1 MIINVNYLFF
11 FILLFDKKCL
21 PLPIKSVQLKKTI
34 IMDNFKNK
42 IKSSNIFSY
51 LSSIGYL
58 PRWMV
63 LLVDVVLCIV
73 AYFCAF
79 QLAYHYYY
87 FQYASVQLYEIKNII
102 ITLGCQILWFWVFHT
117 YSGILRYSTFIDATK
132 LLYAIIA
139 NASTLITIHYL
150 VLLAIGKGVFLRLGI
165 VLYAIFAF
173 LLLFSLR
180 LVVKTLYD
188 TLVIRA
194 GRAISVVVYGTKSA
208 GISIAKMIRSDVNS
222 HYRVDGF
229 IDDRSNQNKQIF
241 GLPIFSTK
249 SKDIISNLQKKRIKA
264 IVVSPL
270 KLNDVNITKSLNCFI
285 DAGFQILMIPG
296 LRHYK
301 EGDDISGFDIEKNL
315 KKIQIEDLLGRKPI
329 EIDKSPIEKMIA
341 GKVILITGA
350 AGSIGSE
357 IVRQLSMFKPKK
369 LILLDNAETP
379 LHNIRLELT
388 EKFHNIEYAFV
399 IADVRM
405 RDRIESV
412 FSEMRPNVVFHAAAY
427 KHVPLMEDNPAECVL
442 ANVLGSRNVADMAV
456 KYGTESFVMVSTDK
470 AVNPTNVM
478 GCSKRIAE
486 IYVQSLSKK
495 LANQSGKAPRFITT
509 RFGNVLGSNGSVI
522 PLFRQQIEKGGPV
535 TVTHPDII
543 RYFMTIPE
551 ACQLVLEAG
560 TIGNGG
566 EIFIF
571 DMGMPV
577 KIADLAKK
585 MIRLS
590 GLEPG
595 VDIQIEY
602 TGLRPGEK
610 LYEELL
616 NNEELVKPT
625 SHDKI
630 MIANVR
636 EYEYDE
642 MLPMYDKLFEY
653 AQENQNYLVVR
664 TMKEMVPE
672 YKSQNSVYQQID
684 SELKNN
690 YL

>member
-1 MIINVNYLFF
+1 ME
-11 FILLFDKKCL
+11 
-21 PLPIKSVQLKKTI
+21 SLKTKL
-34 IMDNFKNK
+34 KN
-42 IKSSNIFSY
+42 SDIFSH

-63 LLVDVVLCIV
+63 LLVDITLCVI

-79 QLAYHYYY
+79 QLAYHFYY
-87 FQYASVQLYEIKNII
+87 FQYSSVQLYEIKNIF

-139 NASTLITIHYL
+139 NAITLLIIHYI
-150 VLLAIGKGVFLRLGI
+150 VLIFVGEGVFLRLGVI
-165 VLYAIFAF
+165 LYAIFAF

-194 GRAISVVVYGTKSA
+194 GRAVPVVVYGTKSA

-222 HYRVDGF
+222 RYRVMGF
-229 IDDRSNQNKQIF
+229 IDDKSNQNKQIF
-241 GLPIFSTK
+241 GLPIYSTK
-249 SKDIISNLQKKRIKA
+249 RKDIISNLQKKRIKA

-270 KLNDVNITKSLNCFI
+270 KLNDNNIAKSLNCFI
-285 DAGFQILMIPG
+285 DAGFQILMIPK
-296 LRHYK
+296 LMHYK
-301 EGDDISGFDIEKNL
+301 EGDDISEFDVEKNL

-341 GKVILITGA
+341 AKVIMITGA
-350 AGSIGSE
+350 AGSIGGE

-379 LHNIRLELT
+379 LHNMKLELT
-388 EKFHNIEYAFV
+388 EKFQNIEYAFV

-405 RDRIESV
+405 RERIEAV
-412 FSEMRPNVVFHAAAY
+412 FEENKPNVVFHAAAY
-427 KHVPLMEDNPAECVL
+427 KHVPLMEDNPSECVL

-456 KYGTESFVMVSTDK
+456 KYGVESFVMVSTDK

-486 IYVQSLSKK
+486 IYIQSLSEK
-495 LANQSGKAPRFITT
+495 LAKQTGKTPRFITT

-616 NNEELVKPT
+616 NSEELVKPT

-636 EYEYDE
+636 RYEYDE

-684 SELKNN
+684 SELKK
-690 YL
+690 

>member
-1 MIINVNYLFF
+1 MMN
-11 FILLFDKKCL
+11 
-21 PLPIKSVQLKKTI
+21 
-34 IMDNFKNK
+34 NFKDK
-42 IKSSNIFSY
+42 IKNSDIFSH
-51 LSSIGYL
+51 LSSMGYL
-58 PRWMV
+58 PRWLV
-63 LLVDVVLCIV
+63 LILDVVLCLV
-73 AYFCAF
+73 AYLIAYR
-79 QLAYHYYY
+79 LAYHYYY
-87 FQYASVQLYEIKNII
+87 FQFSGIEPYRLSNIL
-102 ITLGCQILWFWVFHT
+102 ITLGCQMLWFWIFHT
-117 YSGILRYSTFIDATK
+117 YSGIVRYSTFVDITK
-132 LLYAIIA
+132 LLSSIIC
-139 NASTLITIHYL
+139 NMLTLFSIHYL
-150 VLLAIGKGVFLRLGI
+150 SKWLTDDGVFLRLGI
-165 VLYAIFAF
+165 VFYGVFAF
-173 LLLFSLR
+173 LFLMFLR
-180 LVVKTLYD
+180 VLVKTLYD
-188 TLVIRA
+188 VFVVNS
-194 GRAISVVVYGTKSA
+194 GRTMPIVVYGTKSA
-208 GISIAKMIRSDVNS
+208 GISIAKMIRSQTDS
-222 HYRVDGF
+222 HYRVVGF
-229 IDDRSNQNKQIF
+229 IDDKRNQDKQIF
-241 GLPIFSTK
+241 GLPIYSTK
-249 SKDIISNLQKKRIKA
+249 NDKLMAIFAKKRVKA

-270 KLNDVNITKSLNCFI
+270 KMSETGIISNLNVFV
-285 DAGFQILMIPG
+285 DAGLQLLMIPQLG
-296 LRHYK
+296 NYK
-301 EGDDISGFDIEKNL
+301 EGEELSDFNVERNL

-329 EIDKSPIEKMIA
+329 EIDKNPIEKMIA
-341 GKVILITGA
+341 GKVIMITGA

-427 KHVPLMEDNPAECVL
+427 KHVPLMEDNPSECIM
-442 ANVLGSRNVADMAV
+442 ANVKGTCNVADMAV

-495 LANQSGKAPRFITT
+495 LAKQGGKVTRFITT

-653 AQENQNYLVVR
+653 GKANQDYLVVR

-684 SELKNN
+684 SELRK
-690 YL
+690 

>member
-1 MIINVNYLFF
+1 MESLVN
-11 FILLFDKKCL
+11 K
-21 PLPIKSVQLKKTI
+21 V
-34 IMDNFKNK
+34 KN
-42 IKSSNIFSY
+42 SDMFSH
-51 LSSIGYL
+51 LSSVGYL
-58 PRWMV
+58 PRW
-63 LLVDVVLCIV
+63 VVLILDVMLCLL
-73 AYFCAF
+73 AYVFAY

-87 FQYASVQLYEIKNII
+87 FQFADIELYKLTNILV
-102 ITLGCQILWFWVFHT
+102 TLGCQILWFWVFHT
-117 YSGILRYSTFIDATK
+117 YSGIVRYSTFVDVTK
-132 LLYAIIA
+132 LLFAIVA
-139 NASTLITIHYL
+139 NVVTLIFIHYL
-150 VLLAIGKGVFLRLGI
+150 TFWSLGNGMFLRLGI
-165 VLYAIFAF
+165 VFYGVFAF
-173 LLLFSLR
+173 LLLMFLR
-180 LVVKTLYD
+180 VSVKTLYD
-188 TLVIRA
+188 VI
-194 GRAISVVVYGTKSA
+194 VVNSGKTIPIMIYGTKSA
-208 GISIAKMIRSDVNS
+208 GISIAKMIRSEVNS
-222 HYRVDGF
+222 KYRVVGF
-229 IDDRSNQNKQIF
+229 VDDKHNQDKQIF
-241 GLPIFSTK
+241 GLPVYSTK
-249 SKDIISNLQKKRIKA
+249 NTKIESIFEKKKIKA

-270 KLNDVNITKSLNCFI
+270 KLNGNEPSPELEVFVN
-285 DAGFQILMIPG
+285 AGLQLLMIPQ
-296 LRHYK
+296 LKNYK
-301 EGDDISGFDIEKNL
+301 EGDEVGEFNVEQNL
-315 KKIQIEDLLGRKPI
+315 RKIQIEDLLGRKPI
-329 EIDKSPIEKMIA
+329 EIDKTPIEKMISD
-341 GKVILITGA
+341 KVVMITGA

-357 IVRQLSMFKPKK
+357 IVRQLSMFKPRK

-379 LHNIRLELT
+379 LHNIKLEVS
-388 EKFHNIEYAFV
+388 EKFQNIEYAFV

-405 RDRIESV
+405 RDRIESI
-412 FSEMRPNVVFHAAAY
+412 FAEMRPNVVFHAAAY
-427 KHVPLMEDNPAECVL
+427 KHVPMMEDNPSECIT
-442 ANVLGSRNVADMAV
+442 ANVKGTRNVADMAV
-456 KYGTESFVMVSTDK
+456 KYGVTSFVMVSTDK

-495 LANQSGKAPRFITT
+495 LALQDGKTTRFITT

-566 EIFIF
+566 EIFVF

-595 VDIQIEY
+595 VDIKIEY

-616 NNEELVKPT
+616 NDEELVKPT
-625 SHDKI
+625 SHNKI

-636 EYEYDE
+636 EYDYDS
-642 MLPMYDKLFEY
+642 MLPVYDKLFEY
-653 AQENQNYLVVR
+653 AKANEDYLVVR

-684 SELKNN
+684 SELKKEMK
-690 YL
+690 

>member
-1 MIINVNYLFF
+1 MR
-11 FILLFDKKCL
+11 
-21 PLPIKSVQLKKTI
+21 
-34 IMDNFKNK
+34 NFVDRVKN
-42 IKSSNIFSY
+42 SDIFSH

-58 PRWMV
+58 PRWLV
-63 LLVDVVLCIV
+63 LILDVTLSFV
-73 AYFCAF
+73 AYVLAY
-79 QLAYHYYY
+79 QLAYRYYY
-87 FQYASVQLYEIKNII
+87 YQFADIELYRLSNVVVI
-102 ITLGCQILWFWVFHT
+102 LLCQVVWFWVFHS
-117 YSGILRYSTFIDATK
+117 YSGIVRYSTFVDITK
-132 LLYAIIA
+132 LLLAIFF
-139 NASTLITIHYL
+139 NVLTLFVIHYVTY
-150 VLLAIGKGVFLRLGI
+150 VLDGNGMFLRLGI
-165 VLYAIFAF
+165 VFYGIFAF
-173 LLLFSLR
+173 LFLMFLR
-180 LVVKTLYD
+180 VFVKTLYD
-188 TLVIRA
+188 VFVVNS
-194 GRAISVVVYGTKSA
+194 GRTISVVVYGTKSA
-208 GISIAKMIRSDVNS
+208 GISIAKMIRTESNS
-222 HYRVDGF
+222 RYRVVAF
-229 IDDRSNQNKQIF
+229 IDDKKNQDKQIF
-241 GLPIFSTK
+241 GLPIYSTQNKKLFS
-249 SKDIISNLQKKRIKA
+249 ILQKKKVKA

-270 KLNDVNITKSLNCFI
+270 KLKETTITSSLNIFVE
-285 DAGFQILMIPG
+285 AGFQLLMIPRLG
-296 LRHYK
+296 NYK
-301 EGDDISGFDIEKNL
+301 EGEEMSSFNVEKNL

-329 EIDKSPIEKMIA
+329 EIDKKPIEKMIS
-341 GKVILITGA
+341 GKVVMITGA
-350 AGSIGSE
+350 AGSIGGE
-357 IVRQLSMFKPKK
+357 IVRQLSIFKPKK

-379 LHNIRLELT
+379 LHNIKLELT
-388 EKFHNIEYAFV
+388 EKFHDIEYAFV

-412 FSEMRPNVVFHAAAY
+412 FSDMRPNVVFHAAAY
-427 KHVPLMEDNPAECVL
+427 KHVPLMEDNPSECVM
-442 ANVLGSRNVADMAV
+442 ANVKGTCNVADMAV

-495 LANQSGKAPRFITT
+495 LALRGGKTTRFITT

-595 VDIQIEY
+595 IDIQIEY

-653 AQENQNYLVVR
+653 GKANQDYLVVR
-664 TMKEMVPE
+664 TMKVMVPE

-684 SELKNN
+684 LDLKK
-690 YL
+690 

>member
-1 MIINVNYLFF
+1 ME
-11 FILLFDKKCL
+11 
-21 PLPIKSVQLKKTI
+21 
-34 IMDNFKNK
+34 NFKTKLKN
-42 IKSSNIFSY
+42 SDIFSH

-63 LLVDVVLCIV
+63 LLLDITLCVV
-73 AYFCAF
+73 AYLCAF
-79 QLAYHYYY
+79 QLAYHFYY
-87 FQYASVQLYEIKNII
+87 FQYPSVQLYEVKNML
-102 ITLGCQILWFWVFHT
+102 ITLGCQVLWFWVFHT

-139 NASTLITIHYL
+139 NSFSLILIHYA
-150 VLLAIGKGVFLRLGI
+150 VLLFSGDGVFLRFGI

-173 LLLFSLR
+173 LLLFTLR
-180 LVVKTLYD
+180 LIVKTLYD
-188 TLVIRA
+188 TFIVRA
-194 GRAISVVVYGTKSA
+194 GRAVPVVVYGTKSA

-222 HYRVDGF
+222 RYRVMGF
-229 IDDRSNQNKQIF
+229 IDDKSNQNKQIF
-241 GLPIFSTK
+241 GLPIYSTK
-249 SKDIISNLQKKRIKA
+249 SKDIISSLQKQRIKA

-270 KLNDVNITKSLNCFI
+270 KLNDNNITKSLNCFI
-285 DAGFQILMIPG
+285 DAGFQILMIPR
-296 LRHYK
+296 LMHYK
-301 EGDDISGFDIEKNL
+301 EGDDISEFDVEKNL

-329 EIDKSPIEKMIA
+329 EIDKNPIEKMIT
-341 GKVILITGA
+341 GKVIMITGA
-350 AGSIGSE
+350 AGSIGGE
-357 IVRQLSMFKPKK
+357 IVRQLSLFKPKK
-369 LILLDNAETP
+369 LVLLDNAETP
-379 LHNIRLELT
+379 LHNMKLELT
-388 EKFHNIEYAFV
+388 EKFQNIEYAFV

-405 RDRIESV
+405 RDRIEAV
-412 FSEMRPNVVFHAAAY
+412 FEECRPNVVFHAAAY
-427 KHVPLMEDNPAECVL
+427 KHVPLMEDNPSECVL

-456 KYGTESFVMVSTDK
+456 KYGTDSFVMVSTDK

-486 IYVQSLSKK
+486 IYVQSLAKK
-495 LANQSGKAPRFITT
+495 LAKQNGKSIRFITT

-522 PLFRQQIEKGGPV
+522 PLFRKQIEKGGPV

-551 ACQLVLEAG
+551 ACQLVLEAV
-560 TIGNGG
+560 TLGNGG

-571 DMGMPV
+571 DMGQPV

-610 LYEELL
+610 LFEELL

-636 EYEYDE
+636 EYDYDD
-642 MLPMYDKLFEY
+642 MLCMYDKLFEY

-684 SELKNN
+684 SELKK
-690 YL
+690 

>member
-1 MIINVNYLFF
+1 MISIIVENSR
-11 FILLFDKKCL
+11 ILMDKL
-21 PLPIKSVQLKKTI
+21 L
-34 IMDNFKNK
+34 NK
-42 IKSSNIFSY
+42 VKSSDIFSH

-63 LLVDVVLCIV
+63 LILDVVLCLV
-73 AYFCAF
+73 AYVLAY

-87 FQYASVQLYEIKNII
+87 FQFADIELYKITNIL
-102 ITLGCQILWFWVFHT
+102 ITLGFQIVWFWVFHT
-117 YSGILRYSTFIDATK
+117 YSGIVRYSTFVDITK
-132 LLYAIIA
+132 LLSAIIA
-139 NASTLITIHYL
+139 NIVSLFIVYY
-150 VLLAIGKGVFLRLGI
+150 VSVSFIGDGLFLRLGI
-165 VLYAIFAF
+165 LLYGVFAF
-173 LLLFSLR
+173 LLLMFLR
-180 LVVKTLYD
+180 VSVKTLYD
-188 TLVIRA
+188 VFVVSS
-194 GRAISVVVYGTKSA
+194 GRTMPVVVYGTKSA
-208 GISIAKMIRSDVNS
+208 GISIAKMLRAETNS
-222 HYRVDGF
+222 RYRVVGF
-229 IDDRSNQNKQIF
+229 VDDKKNQNKEIF
-241 GLPIFSTK
+241 GLPIYSTNNA
-249 SKDIISNLQKKRIKA
+249 DLMYLLDKKKIKA
-264 IVVSPL
+264 VVISPL
-270 KLNDVNITKSLNCFI
+270 KLTESTVSSELNMFA
-285 DAGFQILMIPG
+285 DAGLQLLMIPK
-296 LRHYK
+296 LTNYK
-301 EGDDISGFDIEKNL
+301 EGDEVEGFNVERNL
-315 KKIQIEDLLGRKPI
+315 RKIQIEDLLGRKPI
-329 EIDKSPIEKMIA
+329 EIDKIPIGKMISD
-341 GKVILITGA
+341 KVVMITGA

-357 IVRQLSMFKPKK
+357 IVRQLSTFKPRK

-379 LHNIRLELT
+379 LHNIKLELT
-388 EKFHNIEYAFV
+388 EKFHDIEYAFV

-412 FSEMRPNVVFHAAAY
+412 FAEMHPNVVFHAAAY
-427 KHVPLMEDNPAECVL
+427 KHVPLMEDNPSECVI
-442 ANVLGSRNVADMAV
+442 ANVKGTCNVADMAV
-456 KYGTESFVMVSTDK
+456 KYGVISFVMVSTDK

-478 GCSKRIAE
+478 GCSKRVAE
-486 IYVQSLSKK
+486 IYVQSLAKK
-495 LANQSGKAPRFITT
+495 LALQGGKTTRFITT

-566 EIFIF
+566 EIFVF

-595 VDIQIEY
+595 IDIKIEY

-616 NNEELVKPT
+616 NDEELVKPT

-636 EYEYDE
+636 EYDYDE
-642 MLPMYDKLFEY
+642 MLPMYNKLFEY
-653 AQENQNYLVVR
+653 GKSNQDYLVVR

-672 YKSQNSVYQQID
+672 YKSQNSVYQKID
-684 SELKNN
+684 SELKSKSN
-690 YL
+690 LVK

>member
-1 MIINVNYLFF
+1 
-11 FILLFDKKCL
+11 
-21 PLPIKSVQLKKTI
+21 
-34 IMDNFKNK
+34 MDNFKNK
-42 IKSSNIFSY
+42 IKSSNIFAY

-150 VLLAIGKGVFLRLGI
+150 VLSVIGKGVFLRLGI

-249 SKDIISNLQKKRIKA
+249 SKDIISSLQKKRIKA

>member
-1 MIINVNYLFF
+1 MGKIIN
-11 FILLFDKKCL
+11 IL
-21 PLPIKSVQLKKTI
+21 
-34 IMDNFKNK
+34 KN
-42 IKSSNIFSY
+42 SDVLSR

-58 PRWMV
+58 PRWLV
-63 LLVDVVLCIV
+63 LMLDVALCLGAYVL
-73 AYFCAF
+73 AY

-87 FQYASVQLYEIKNII
+87 FQFSEVNIGKLSNI
-102 ITLGCQILWFWVFHT
+102 LIVLGLQIVWFWVFHT
-117 YSGILRYSTFIDATK
+117 YSGIVRYSTFVDIKK
-132 LLYAIIA
+132 L
-139 NASTLITIHYL
+139 
-150 VLLAIGKGVFLRLGI
+150 LLAIVSNVTTLLVVHCVGVLICGNGIFLRLGI
-165 VLYAIFAF
+165 VFYGVFAF
-173 LLLFSLR
+173 LFLMFLR
-180 LVVKTLYD
+180 VFVKTVYD
-188 TLVIRA
+188 VIVVDLG
-194 GRAISVVVYGTKSA
+194 GRISVVVYGTKSA
-208 GISIAKMIRSDVNS
+208 GISIAKMIRTETHSR
-222 HYRVDGF
+222 YRVVGF
-229 IDDRSNQNKQIF
+229 IDDKRNQDKEIF
-241 GLPIFSTK
+241 GLPIYSTK
-249 SKDIISNLQKKRIKA
+249 NSNLISLLKKKKVNA
-264 IVVSPL
+264 VVISPL
-270 KLNDVNITKSLNCFI
+270 KLKESAASVELNMLA
-285 DAGFQILMIPG
+285 DAGMQLLMIPKLTNYNDG
-296 LRHYK
+296 DEMAEFNVERNLR
-301 EGDDISGFDIEKNL
+301 N
-315 KKIQIEDLLGRKPI
+315 IQIEDLLGRAPI
-329 EIDKSPIEKMIA
+329 EIDKTPIEKMISD
-341 GKVILITGA
+341 KVVMITGA

-357 IVRQLSMFKPKK
+357 IVRQLSAFKPKK
-369 LILLDNAETP
+369 LVLLDNAETP

-388 EKFHNIEYAFV
+388 EKFNNIEYAFV

-412 FSEMRPNVVFHAAAY
+412 FAEMRPNVVFHAAAY
-427 KHVPLMEDNPAECVL
+427 KHVPLMEDNPSECVL
-442 ANVLGSRNVADMAV
+442 ANVMGSHNVADMAV
-456 KYGTESFVMVSTDK
+456 KYGVDSFVMVSTDK

-478 GCSKRIAE
+478 GCSKRLAE

-495 LANQSGKAPRFITT
+495 LSEQGGKITRFITT

-566 EIFIF
+566 EIFVF

-595 VDIQIEY
+595 IDIRIEY

-616 NNEELVKPT
+616 NDEELVKPT

-636 EYEYDE
+636 EYEYDD
-642 MLPMYDKLFEY
+642 MQGMYDQLFAY
-653 AQENQNYLVVR
+653 AKDNKDYLVVR
-664 TMKEMVPE
+664 VMKEMVPE
-672 YKSQNSVYQQID
+672 YKSQNSVYQKID
-684 SELKNN
+684 SELKKVK
-690 YL
+690 

>member
-1 MIINVNYLFF
+1 MISIIVENSR
-11 FILLFDKKCL
+11 ILMDKL
-21 PLPIKSVQLKKTI
+21 L
-34 IMDNFKNK
+34 NK
-42 IKSSNIFSY
+42 VKSSDIFSH

-63 LLVDVVLCIV
+63 LMLDVVLCLV
-73 AYFCAF
+73 AYVLAY

-87 FQYASVQLYEIKNII
+87 FQFADIELYKITNIL
-102 ITLGCQILWFWVFHT
+102 ITLGFQIVWFWVFHT
-117 YSGILRYSTFIDATK
+117 YSGIVRYSTFVDITK
-132 LLYAIIA
+132 LLSAIIA
-139 NASTLITIHYL
+139 NIVSLFIVYY
-150 VLLAIGKGVFLRLGI
+150 VSVSFIGDGLFLRLGI
-165 VLYAIFAF
+165 LFYGVFAF
-173 LLLFSLR
+173 LLLMFLR
-180 LVVKTLYD
+180 VSVKTLYD
-188 TLVIRA
+188 VFVVSL
-194 GRAISVVVYGTKSA
+194 GRTIPVVVYGTKSA
-208 GISIAKMIRSDVNS
+208 GISIAKMLRAETNS
-222 HYRVDGF
+222 RYRVVGF
-229 IDDRSNQNKQIF
+229 VDDKKNQNKEIF
-241 GLPIFSTK
+241 GLPIYSTNNA
-249 SKDIISNLQKKRIKA
+249 DLMYLLDKKKIKA
-264 IVVSPL
+264 VVISPL
-270 KLNDVNITKSLNCFI
+270 KLTESTVSSELNMFV
-285 DAGFQILMIPG
+285 DAGLQLLMIPK
-296 LRHYK
+296 LTNYK
-301 EGDDISGFDIEKNL
+301 EGDEVEGFNVERNL
-315 KKIQIEDLLGRKPI
+315 RKIQIEDLLGRKPI
-329 EIDKSPIEKMIA
+329 EIDKIPIEKMIS
-341 GKVILITGA
+341 GKVVMITGA

-357 IVRQLSMFKPKK
+357 IVRQLSMFNPRK
-369 LILLDNAETP
+369 LVLLDNAETP
-379 LHNIRLELT
+379 LHNIKLELT
-388 EKFHNIEYAFV
+388 EKFCNIEYAFV

-412 FSEMRPNVVFHAAAY
+412 FAEMHPNVVFHAAAY
-427 KHVPLMEDNPAECVL
+427 KHVPLMEDNPSECVI
-442 ANVLGSRNVADMAV
+442 ANVKGTCNVADMAV
-456 KYGTESFVMVSTDK
+456 KYGVSSFVMVSTDK

-478 GCSKRIAE
+478 GCSKRVAE
-486 IYVQSLSKK
+486 IYVQSLAKK
-495 LANQSGKAPRFITT
+495 LALQGGKATRFITT

-566 EIFIF
+566 EIFVF

-595 VDIQIEY
+595 VDIKIEY

-616 NNEELVKPT
+616 NDEELVKPT

-636 EYEYDE
+636 EYDYDE
-642 MLPMYDKLFEY
+642 MLPMYNKLFEY
-653 AQENQNYLVVR
+653 GKSNQDYLVVR

-672 YKSQNSVYQQID
+672 YKSQNSVYQKID
-684 SELKNN
+684 SELKSKSN
-690 YL
+690 LVK

>member
-1 MIINVNYLFF
+1 MISIIVENSR
-11 FILLFDKKCL
+11 ILMDKL
-21 PLPIKSVQLKKTI
+21 L
-34 IMDNFKNK
+34 NK
-42 IKSSNIFSY
+42 VKSSDIFSH

-63 LLVDVVLCIV
+63 LMLDVVLCLV
-73 AYFCAF
+73 AYVLAY

-87 FQYASVQLYEIKNII
+87 FQFADIELYKITNIL
-102 ITLGCQILWFWVFHT
+102 ITLGFQIVWFWVFHT
-117 YSGILRYSTFIDATK
+117 YSGIVRYSTFVDITK
-132 LLYAIIA
+132 LLSAIIA
-139 NASTLITIHYL
+139 NIVSLFIVYY
-150 VLLAIGKGVFLRLGI
+150 VSVSFIGDGLFLRLGI
-165 VLYAIFAF
+165 LLYGVFAF
-173 LLLFSLR
+173 LLLMFLR
-180 LVVKTLYD
+180 VSVKTLYD
-188 TLVIRA
+188 VFVVSL
-194 GRAISVVVYGTKSA
+194 GRTIPVVVYGTKSA
-208 GISIAKMIRSDVNS
+208 GISIAKMLRAETNS
-222 HYRVDGF
+222 RYRVVGF
-229 IDDRSNQNKQIF
+229 VDDKKNQNKEIF
-241 GLPIFSTK
+241 GLPIYSTNNA
-249 SKDIISNLQKKRIKA
+249 DLMYLLDKKKIKA
-264 IVVSPL
+264 VVISPL
-270 KLNDVNITKSLNCFI
+270 KLTESTVSSELNMFV
-285 DAGFQILMIPG
+285 DAGLQLLMNPK
-296 LRHYK
+296 LTNYK
-301 EGDDISGFDIEKNL
+301 EGDEVEGFNVERNL
-315 KKIQIEDLLGRKPI
+315 RKIQIEDLLGRKPI
-329 EIDKSPIEKMIA
+329 EIDKIPIEKMIS
-341 GKVILITGA
+341 GKVVMITGA

-357 IVRQLSMFKPKK
+357 IVRQLSMFKPRK
-369 LILLDNAETP
+369 LVLLDNAETP
-379 LHNIRLELT
+379 LHNIKLELT
-388 EKFHNIEYAFV
+388 DKFHDIEYAFV

-412 FSEMRPNVVFHAAAY
+412 FAETHPNVVFHAAAY
-427 KHVPLMEDNPAECVL
+427 KHVPLMEDNPSECVI
-442 ANVLGSRNVADMAV
+442 ANVKGTCNVADMAV
-456 KYGTESFVMVSTDK
+456 KYGVSSFVMVSTDK

-478 GCSKRIAE
+478 GCSKRVAE
-486 IYVQSLSKK
+486 IYVQSLAKK
-495 LANQSGKAPRFITT
+495 LALQGGKATRFITT

-566 EIFIF
+566 EIFVF

-595 VDIQIEY
+595 VDIKIEY

-616 NNEELVKPT
+616 NDEELVKPT

-636 EYEYDE
+636 EYDYDE
-642 MLPMYDKLFEY
+642 MLPMYNKLFEY
-653 AQENQNYLVVR
+653 GKSNQDYLVVR

-672 YKSQNSVYQQID
+672 YKSQNSVYQKID
-684 SELKNN
+684 SELKSKK
-690 YL
+690 

>member
-1 MIINVNYLFF
+1 MN
-11 FILLFDKKCL
+11 
-21 PLPIKSVQLKKTI
+21 
-34 IMDNFKNK
+34 NFRYK
-42 IKSSNIFSY
+42 IKNSDIFSH
-51 LSSIGYL
+51 LSSMGYL
-58 PRWMV
+58 PRWLV
-63 LLVDVVLCIV
+63 LMLDVVLCLV
-73 AYFCAF
+73 AYLIAYR
-79 QLAYHYYY
+79 LAYHYYY
-87 FQYASVQLYEIKNII
+87 FQFIGIEPYKLSNIL
-102 ITLGCQILWFWVFHT
+102 ITLGCQMLWFWIFHT
-117 YSGILRYSTFIDATK
+117 YSGIVRYSTFVDITK
-132 LLYAIIA
+132 LLSSIICNMLTLFAIY
-139 NASTLITIHYL
+139 YL
-150 VLLAIGKGVFLRLGI
+150 SKWFTSDGIFLRLGI
-165 VLYAIFAF
+165 VFYGIFAF
-173 LLLFSLR
+173 LFLMFLR
-180 LVVKTLYD
+180 VLVKTLYD
-188 TLVIRA
+188 VFVVNS
-194 GRAISVVVYGTKSA
+194 GRTKSIVVYGTKSA
-208 GISIAKMIRSDVNS
+208 GISIAKMIRSQTDS
-222 HYRVDGF
+222 LYRVVGF
-229 IDDRSNQNKQIF
+229 IDDKRNQDKQIF
-241 GLPIFSTK
+241 GLPIYSTK
-249 SKDIISNLQKKRIKA
+249 NAKLMTILAKKRVKA

-270 KLNDVNITKSLNCFI
+270 KMNETGIISNLNIFV
-285 DAGFQILMIPG
+285 DAGLQLLMIPQLG
-296 LRHYK
+296 NYK
-301 EGDDISGFDIEKNL
+301 EGEELSDFNVERNL

-427 KHVPLMEDNPAECVL
+427 KHVPLMEDNPSECIM
-442 ANVLGSRNVADMAV
+442 ANVKGTRNVADMAV

-495 LANQSGKAPRFITT
+495 LVNQSGKAPRFITT

-653 AQENQNYLVVR
+653 GKANQDYLVVR

-684 SELKNN
+684 SELRK
-690 YL
+690 

>member
-1 MIINVNYLFF
+1 MISIIVENSR
-11 FILLFDKKCL
+11 ILMDKL
-21 PLPIKSVQLKKTI
+21 L
-34 IMDNFKNK
+34 NK
-42 IKSSNIFSY
+42 VKRSDIFSH

-63 LLVDVVLCIV
+63 LILDVVLCLV
-73 AYFCAF
+73 AYVLAY

-87 FQYASVQLYEIKNII
+87 FQFADIELYKITNIL
-102 ITLGCQILWFWVFHT
+102 ITLGFQIVWFWVFHT
-117 YSGILRYSTFIDATK
+117 YSGIVRYSTFVDITK
-132 LLYAIIA
+132 LLSAIIA
-139 NASTLITIHYL
+139 NIVSLFIVYY
-150 VLLAIGKGVFLRLGI
+150 VSVSFIGDGLFLRLGI
-165 VLYAIFAF
+165 LLYGVFAF
-173 LLLFSLR
+173 LLLMFLR
-180 LVVKTLYD
+180 VSVKTLYD
-188 TLVIRA
+188 VFVVSS
-194 GRAISVVVYGTKSA
+194 GRTMPVVVYGTKSA
-208 GISIAKMIRSDVNS
+208 GISIAKMLRAETNS
-222 HYRVDGF
+222 RYRVVGF
-229 IDDRSNQNKQIF
+229 VDDKKNQNKEIF
-241 GLPIFSTK
+241 GLPIYSTNNA
-249 SKDIISNLQKKRIKA
+249 DLMYLLDKKKIKA
-264 IVVSPL
+264 VVISPL
-270 KLNDVNITKSLNCFI
+270 KLTESTVSSELNMFA
-285 DAGFQILMIPG
+285 DAGLQLLMIPK
-296 LRHYK
+296 LTNYK
-301 EGDDISGFDIEKNL
+301 EGDEVEGFNVERNL
-315 KKIQIEDLLGRKPI
+315 RKIQIEDLLGRKPI
-329 EIDKSPIEKMIA
+329 EIDKIPIGKMIS
-341 GKVILITGA
+341 GKVVMITGA

-357 IVRQLSMFKPKK
+357 IVRQLSMFNPRK
-369 LILLDNAETP
+369 LVLLDNAETP
-379 LHNIRLELT
+379 LHNIKLELT
-388 EKFHNIEYAFV
+388 EKFRNIEYAFV

-412 FSEMRPNVVFHAAAY
+412 FAEMHPNVVFHAAAY
-427 KHVPLMEDNPAECVL
+427 KHVPLMEDNPSECVI
-442 ANVLGSRNVADMAV
+442 ANVKGTCNVADMAV
-456 KYGTESFVMVSTDK
+456 KYGVSSFVMVSTDK

-478 GCSKRIAE
+478 GCSKRVAE
-486 IYVQSLSKK
+486 IYVQSLAKK
-495 LANQSGKAPRFITT
+495 LALQGGKTTRFITT

-522 PLFRQQIEKGGPV
+522 PLFHQQIEKGGPV

-566 EIFIF
+566 EIFVF

-595 VDIQIEY
+595 IDIKIEY

-616 NNEELVKPT
+616 NDEELVKPT

-636 EYEYDE
+636 EYDYDE

-653 AQENQNYLVVR
+653 GKSNQDYLVVR

-672 YKSQNSVYQQID
+672 YKSQNSVYQKID
-684 SELKNN
+684 SELKSKK
-690 YL
+690 

>member
-1 MIINVNYLFF
+1 MISIIVENSR
-11 FILLFDKKCL
+11 ILMDKL
-21 PLPIKSVQLKKTI
+21 L
-34 IMDNFKNK
+34 NK
-42 IKSSNIFSY
+42 VKSSDIFSH

-63 LLVDVVLCIV
+63 LMLDVVLCLV
-73 AYFCAF
+73 AYVLAY

-87 FQYASVQLYEIKNII
+87 FQFADIELYKITNIL
-102 ITLGCQILWFWVFHT
+102 ITLGFQIVWFWVFHT
-117 YSGILRYSTFIDATK
+117 YSGIVRYSTFVDITK
-132 LLYAIIA
+132 LLSAIIA
-139 NASTLITIHYL
+139 NIVSLFIVYY
-150 VLLAIGKGVFLRLGI
+150 VSVSFIGDGLFLRLGI
-165 VLYAIFAF
+165 LLYGVFAF
-173 LLLFSLR
+173 LLLMFLR
-180 LVVKTLYD
+180 VSVKTLYD
-188 TLVIRA
+188 VFVVSL
-194 GRAISVVVYGTKSA
+194 GRTIPVVVYGTKSA
-208 GISIAKMIRSDVNS
+208 GISIAKMLRAETNS
-222 HYRVDGF
+222 RYRVVGF
-229 IDDRSNQNKQIF
+229 VDDKKNQNKEIF
-241 GLPIFSTK
+241 GLPIYSTNNA
-249 SKDIISNLQKKRIKA
+249 DLMYLLDKKKIKA
-264 IVVSPL
+264 VVISPL
-270 KLNDVNITKSLNCFI
+270 KLTESTVSSELNMFA
-285 DAGFQILMIPG
+285 DAGLQLLMIPK
-296 LRHYK
+296 LTNYK
-301 EGDDISGFDIEKNL
+301 EGDEVEGFNVERNL
-315 KKIQIEDLLGRKPI
+315 RKIQIEDLLGRKPI
-329 EIDKSPIEKMIA
+329 EIDKIPIEKMIS
-341 GKVILITGA
+341 GKVVMITGA

-357 IVRQLSMFKPKK
+357 IVRQLSMFKPRK
-369 LILLDNAETP
+369 LVLLDNAETP
-379 LHNIRLELT
+379 LHNIKLELT
-388 EKFHNIEYAFV
+388 DKFHDIEYAFV

-412 FSEMRPNVVFHAAAY
+412 FAETHPNVVFHAAAY
-427 KHVPLMEDNPAECVL
+427 KHVPLMEDNPSECVI
-442 ANVLGSRNVADMAV
+442 ANVKGTCNVADMAV
-456 KYGTESFVMVSTDK
+456 KYGVSSFVMVSTDK

-478 GCSKRIAE
+478 GCSKRVAE
-486 IYVQSLSKK
+486 IYVQSLAKK
-495 LANQSGKAPRFITT
+495 LALQGGKATRFITT

-566 EIFIF
+566 EIFVF

-595 VDIQIEY
+595 VDIKIEY

-616 NNEELVKPT
+616 NDEELVKPT

-636 EYEYDE
+636 EYDYDE
-642 MLPMYDKLFEY
+642 MLPMYNKLFEY
-653 AQENQNYLVVR
+653 GKSNQDYLVVR

-672 YKSQNSVYQQID
+672 YKSQNSVYQKID
-684 SELKNN
+684 SELKSKSN
-690 YL
+690 LVK

>member
-1 MIINVNYLFF
+1 MISIIVENSRIFMDK
-11 FILLFDKKCL
+11 LLNKV
-21 PLPIKSVQLKKTI
+21 KSI
-34 IMDNFKNK
+34 D
-42 IKSSNIFSY
+42 IFSH

-63 LLVDVVLCIV
+63 LMLDVVLCLV
-73 AYFCAF
+73 AYVLAY

-87 FQYASVQLYEIKNII
+87 FQFADIELYKITNIL
-102 ITLGCQILWFWVFHT
+102 ITLGFQIVWFWVFHT
-117 YSGILRYSTFIDATK
+117 YSGIVRYSTFVDITK
-132 LLYAIIA
+132 LLSAIIA
-139 NASTLITIHYL
+139 NIVSLFIVYY
-150 VLLAIGKGVFLRLGI
+150 VSVSFIGDGLFLRLGI
-165 VLYAIFAF
+165 LLYGVFAF
-173 LLLFSLR
+173 LLLMFLR
-180 LVVKTLYD
+180 VSVKTLYD
-188 TLVIRA
+188 VFVVSL
-194 GRAISVVVYGTKSA
+194 GRTIPVVVYGTKSA
-208 GISIAKMIRSDVNS
+208 GISIAKMLRAETNS
-222 HYRVDGF
+222 RYRVVGF
-229 IDDRSNQNKQIF
+229 VDDKKNQNKEIF
-241 GLPIFSTK
+241 GLPIYSTNNA
-249 SKDIISNLQKKRIKA
+249 DLMYLLDKKKIKA
-264 IVVSPL
+264 VVISPL
-270 KLNDVNITKSLNCFI
+270 KLTESTVSSELNMFV
-285 DAGFQILMIPG
+285 DAGLQLLMIPK
-296 LRHYK
+296 LTNYK
-301 EGDDISGFDIEKNL
+301 EGDEVEGFNVERNL
-315 KKIQIEDLLGRKPI
+315 RKIQIEDLLGRKPI
-329 EIDKSPIEKMIA
+329 EIDKIPIEKMIS
-341 GKVILITGA
+341 GKVVMITGA

-357 IVRQLSMFKPKK
+357 IVRQLSMFKPRK
-369 LILLDNAETP
+369 LVLLDNAETP
-379 LHNIRLELT
+379 LHNIKLELT
-388 EKFHNIEYAFV
+388 DKFHDIEYAFV

-412 FSEMRPNVVFHAAAY
+412 FAETHPNVVFHAAAY
-427 KHVPLMEDNPAECVL
+427 KHVPLMEDNPSECVI
-442 ANVLGSRNVADMAV
+442 ANVKGTCNVADMAV
-456 KYGTESFVMVSTDK
+456 KYGVSSFVMVSTDK

-478 GCSKRIAE
+478 GCSKRVAE
-486 IYVQSLSKK
+486 IYVQSLAKK
-495 LANQSGKAPRFITT
+495 LALQGGKATRFITT

-566 EIFIF
+566 EIFVF

-595 VDIQIEY
+595 VDIKIEY

-616 NNEELVKPT
+616 NDEELVKPT

-636 EYEYDE
+636 EYDYDE
-642 MLPMYDKLFEY
+642 MLPMYNKLFEY
-653 AQENQNYLVVR
+653 GKSNQDYLVVR

-672 YKSQNSVYQQID
+672 YKSQNSVYQKID
-684 SELKNN
+684 SELKSKK
-690 YL
+690 

>member
-1 MIINVNYLFF
+1 MRNLI
-11 FILLFDKKCL
+11 DR
-21 PLPIKSVQLKKTI
+21 IKSI
-34 IMDNFKNK
+34 DAFMN
-42 IKSSNIFSY
+42 

-58 PRWMV
+58 PRWLILMF
-63 LLVDVVLCIV
+63 DMALCLG
-73 AYFCAF
+73 AYILAD
-79 QLAYHYYY
+79 QLAYRYYY
-87 FQYASVQLYEIKNII
+87 FQFVGIELYE
-102 ITLGCQILWFWVFHT
+102 LGDILIVLGIQMVWFWVFHT
-117 YSGILRYSTFIDATK
+117 YLGIVRYSTFVDVTK
-132 LLYAIIA
+132 LLAAIVA
-139 NASTLITIHYL
+139 NVVTLFAIHYVGL
-150 VLLAIGKGVFLRLGI
+150 MIGIGGVFLRLGI
-165 VLYAIFAF
+165 AFYGVFAF
-173 LLLFSLR
+173 LFLMFLR
-180 LVVKTLYD
+180 VFVKTLYD
-188 TLVIRA
+188 VFVVDFGSRL
-194 GRAISVVVYGTKSA
+194 SVVIYGTKSA
-208 GISIAKMIRSDVNS
+208 GVSIAKMIRAEANS
-222 HYRVDGF
+222 RYRVVGF
-229 IDDRSNQNKQIF
+229 VDDNKNQHKEIF
-241 GLPIFSTK
+241 GLPIYSTK
-249 SKDIISNLQKKRIKA
+249 NRNLVSVLEKKKVKA
-264 IVVSPL
+264 VLVSPL
-270 KLNDVNITKSLNCFI
+270 KLKENAVSSELNVFV
-285 DAGFQILMIPG
+285 DAGLQLLMIPK
-296 LRHYK
+296 LTNYK
-301 EGDDISGFDIEKNL
+301 EGDEMGEFNVERNL
-315 KKIQIEDLLGRKPI
+315 RNIRIEDLLGRTPI
-329 EIDKSPIEKMIA
+329 EIDKTPIEKMISD
-341 GKVILITGA
+341 KVVMITGA

-357 IVRQLSMFKPKK
+357 IVRQLSGFKPKK

-379 LHNIRLELT
+379 LHNIKLELT
-388 EKFHNIEYAFV
+388 EKFHEIEYAFV

-405 RDRIESV
+405 RDRIEAV
-412 FSEMRPNVVFHAAAY
+412 FEEMRPNVVFHAAAY
-427 KHVPLMEDNPAECVL
+427 KHVPLMEDNPSECVM
-442 ANVLGSRNVADMAV
+442 ANVKGTYNVADMAV
-456 KYGTESFVMVSTDK
+456 KYGVSSFVMVSTDK

-478 GCSKRIAE
+478 GCSKRVAE

-495 LANQSGKAPRFITT
+495 LAKQGGKVTRFITT

-566 EIFIF
+566 EIFVF

-616 NNEELVKPT
+616 NDEELVKPT

-636 EYEYDE
+636 EYDYDE

-653 AQENQNYLVVR
+653 GRANQDYLVVR

-672 YKSQNSVYQQID
+672 YKSQNSVYQKID
-684 SELKNN
+684 SELRK
-690 YL
+690 

>member
-1 MIINVNYLFF
+1 MISIIVENSR
-11 FILLFDKKCL
+11 ILMDKL
-21 PLPIKSVQLKKTI
+21 L
-34 IMDNFKNK
+34 NK
-42 IKSSNIFSY
+42 VKSSDIFSH

-63 LLVDVVLCIV
+63 LMLDVVLCLV
-73 AYFCAF
+73 AYVLAY

-87 FQYASVQLYEIKNII
+87 FQFADIELYKITNIL
-102 ITLGCQILWFWVFHT
+102 ITLGFQIVWFWVFHT
-117 YSGILRYSTFIDATK
+117 YSGIVRYSTFVDITK
-132 LLYAIIA
+132 LLSAIIA
-139 NASTLITIHYL
+139 NIVSLFIVYY
-150 VLLAIGKGVFLRLGI
+150 VSVSFIGDGLFLRLGI
-165 VLYAIFAF
+165 LLYGVFAF
-173 LLLFSLR
+173 LLLMFLR
-180 LVVKTLYD
+180 VSVKTLYD
-188 TLVIRA
+188 VFVVSS
-194 GRAISVVVYGTKSA
+194 GRTMPVVVYGTKSA
-208 GISIAKMIRSDVNS
+208 GISIAKMLRAETNS
-222 HYRVDGF
+222 RYRVVGF
-229 IDDRSNQNKQIF
+229 VDDKKNQNKEIF
-241 GLPIFSTK
+241 GLPIYSTNNA
-249 SKDIISNLQKKRIKA
+249 DLMYLLDKKKIKA
-264 IVVSPL
+264 VVISPL
-270 KLNDVNITKSLNCFI
+270 KLTESTVSSELNMFA
-285 DAGFQILMIPG
+285 DAGLQLLMIPK
-296 LRHYK
+296 LTNYK
-301 EGDDISGFDIEKNL
+301 EGDEVEGFNVERNL
-315 KKIQIEDLLGRKPI
+315 RKIQIEDLLGRKPI
-329 EIDKSPIEKMIA
+329 EIDKIPIGKMIS
-341 GKVILITGA
+341 GKVVMITGA

-357 IVRQLSMFKPKK
+357 IVRQLSMFNPRK
-369 LILLDNAETP
+369 LVLLDNAETP
-379 LHNIRLELT
+379 LHNIKLELT
-388 EKFHNIEYAFV
+388 EKFRNIEYAFV

-412 FSEMRPNVVFHAAAY
+412 FAEMHPNVVFHAAAY
-427 KHVPLMEDNPAECVL
+427 KHVPLMEDNPSECVI
-442 ANVLGSRNVADMAV
+442 ANVKGTCNVADMAV
-456 KYGTESFVMVSTDK
+456 KYGVSSFVMVSTDK

-478 GCSKRIAE
+478 GCSKRVAE
-486 IYVQSLSKK
+486 IYVQSLAKK
-495 LANQSGKAPRFITT
+495 LARQGGKTTRFITT

-522 PLFRQQIEKGGPV
+522 PLFHQQIEKGGPV

-566 EIFIF
+566 EIFVF

-595 VDIQIEY
+595 VDIKIEY

-616 NNEELVKPT
+616 NDEELVKPT

-636 EYEYDE
+636 EYDYDE

-653 AQENQNYLVVR
+653 GKANQDYLVVR

-672 YKSQNSVYQQID
+672 YKSQNSVYQKID
-684 SELKNN
+684 SELKSKK
-690 YL
+690 

>member
-1 MIINVNYLFF
+1 MQIRIIIAKKNFLMESLVN
-11 FILLFDKKCL
+11 K
-21 PLPIKSVQLKKTI
+21 V
-34 IMDNFKNK
+34 KN
-42 IKSSNIFSY
+42 SDMFSH

-58 PRWMV
+58 PRW
-63 LLVDVVLCIV
+63 VVLILDVMLCLL
-73 AYFCAF
+73 AYVFAY

-87 FQYASVQLYEIKNII
+87 FQFADIELYKLTNILV
-102 ITLGCQILWFWVFHT
+102 TLGCQILWFWVFHT
-117 YSGILRYSTFIDATK
+117 YSGIVRYSTFVDVTK
-132 LLYAIIA
+132 LLFAIVA
-139 NASTLITIHYL
+139 NVVTLIFIHYL
-150 VLLAIGKGVFLRLGI
+150 TFWFLGDGMFLRLGI
-165 VLYAIFAF
+165 VFYGVFAF
-173 LLLFSLR
+173 LLLMFLR
-180 LVVKTLYD
+180 VSVKTLYD
-188 TLVIRA
+188 VI
-194 GRAISVVVYGTKSA
+194 VVNSGKTIPIMIYGTKSA
-208 GISIAKMIRSDVNS
+208 GISIAKMIRSEVNS
-222 HYRVDGF
+222 KYRVVGF
-229 IDDRSNQNKQIF
+229 VDDKHNQDKQIF
-241 GLPIFSTK
+241 GLPVYSTK
-249 SKDIISNLQKKRIKA
+249 KTKIESIFEKKKIKA

-270 KLNDVNITKSLNCFI
+270 KLNGNEPSPELEVFVN
-285 DAGFQILMIPG
+285 AGLQLLMIPQ
-296 LRHYK
+296 LKNYK
-301 EGDDISGFDIEKNL
+301 EGDEVGEFNVEQNL
-315 KKIQIEDLLGRKPI
+315 RKIQIEDLLGRKPI
-329 EIDKSPIEKMIA
+329 EIDKTPIEKMISD
-341 GKVILITGA
+341 KVVMITGA

-357 IVRQLSMFKPKK
+357 IVRQLSMFKPRK

-379 LHNIRLELT
+379 LHNIKLEVS
-388 EKFHNIEYAFV
+388 EKFQNIEYAFV

-405 RDRIESV
+405 RDRIESI
-412 FSEMRPNVVFHAAAY
+412 FAEMRPNVVFHAAAY
-427 KHVPLMEDNPAECVL
+427 KHVPMMEDNPSECIT
-442 ANVLGSRNVADMAV
+442 ANVKGTRNVADMAV
-456 KYGTESFVMVSTDK
+456 KYGVTSFVMVSTDK

-495 LANQSGKAPRFITT
+495 LALQEGKTTRFITT

-566 EIFIF
+566 EIFVF

-595 VDIQIEY
+595 VDIKIEY

-616 NNEELVKPT
+616 NDEELVKPT
-625 SHDKI
+625 SHNKI

-636 EYEYDE
+636 EYDYDS
-642 MLPMYDKLFEY
+642 MLPVYDKLFEY
-653 AQENQNYLVVR
+653 AKANEDYLVVR

-684 SELKNN
+684 SELKKEMK
-690 YL
+690 

>member
-1 MIINVNYLFF
+1 MRNLI
-11 FILLFDKKCL
+11 DR
-21 PLPIKSVQLKKTI
+21 IKSI
-34 IMDNFKNK
+34 DAFMN
-42 IKSSNIFSY
+42 

-58 PRWMV
+58 PRWLILMF
-63 LLVDVVLCIV
+63 DMALCLG
-73 AYFCAF
+73 AYILAD
-79 QLAYHYYY
+79 QLAYRYYY
-87 FQYASVQLYEIKNII
+87 FQFVGIELYE
-102 ITLGCQILWFWVFHT
+102 LGDILIVLGIQMVWFWVFHT
-117 YSGILRYSTFIDATK
+117 YLGIVRYSTFVDVTK
-132 LLYAIIA
+132 LLAAIVA
-139 NASTLITIHYL
+139 NVVTLFAIHYVGL
-150 VLLAIGKGVFLRLGI
+150 MIGIGGVFLRLGI
-165 VLYAIFAF
+165 AFYGVFAF
-173 LLLFSLR
+173 LFLMFLR
-180 LVVKTLYD
+180 VFVKTLYD
-188 TLVIRA
+188 VFVVDFGSRL
-194 GRAISVVVYGTKSA
+194 SVVIYGTKSA
-208 GISIAKMIRSDVNS
+208 GVSIAKMIRAEANS
-222 HYRVDGF
+222 RYRVVGF
-229 IDDRSNQNKQIF
+229 VDDNKNQNKEIF
-241 GLPIFSTK
+241 GLPIYSTK
-249 SKDIISNLQKKRIKA
+249 NRNLVSVLEKKKVKA
-264 IVVSPL
+264 VLVSPL
-270 KLNDVNITKSLNCFI
+270 KLKENAVSSELNVFV
-285 DAGFQILMIPG
+285 DAGLQLLMIPK
-296 LRHYK
+296 LTNYK
-301 EGDDISGFDIEKNL
+301 EGDEMGEFNVERNL
-315 KKIQIEDLLGRKPI
+315 RNIRIEDLLGRTPI
-329 EIDKSPIEKMIA
+329 EIDKTPIEKMISD
-341 GKVILITGA
+341 KVVMITGA

-357 IVRQLSMFKPKK
+357 IVRQLSGFKPKK

-379 LHNIRLELT
+379 LHNIKLELT
-388 EKFHNIEYAFV
+388 EKFHEIEYAFV

-405 RDRIESV
+405 RDRIEAV
-412 FSEMRPNVVFHAAAY
+412 FEEMRPNVVFHAAAY
-427 KHVPLMEDNPAECVL
+427 KHVPLMEDNPSECVM
-442 ANVLGSRNVADMAV
+442 ANVKGTCNVADMAV
-456 KYGTESFVMVSTDK
+456 KYGVSSFVMVSTDK

-478 GCSKRIAE
+478 GCSKRVAE

-495 LANQSGKAPRFITT
+495 LAKQGGKVTRFITT

-566 EIFIF
+566 EIFVF

-616 NNEELVKPT
+616 NDEELVKPT

-636 EYEYDE
+636 EYDYDE

-653 AQENQNYLVVR
+653 GRANQDYLVVR

-672 YKSQNSVYQQID
+672 YKSQNSVYQKID
-684 SELKNN
+684 SELRK
-690 YL
+690 

>member
-1 MIINVNYLFF
+1 
-11 FILLFDKKCL
+11 
-21 PLPIKSVQLKKTI
+21 
-34 IMDNFKNK
+34 MDNFKNK
-42 IKSSNIFSY
+42 IKSSNIFAY

-150 VLLAIGKGVFLRLGI
+150 VLSVIGKGVFLRLGI

-188 TLVIRA
+188 TLVVRA

-270 KLNDVNITKSLNCFI
+270 KLNDVNIAKSLNCFI

-301 EGDDISGFDIEKNL
+301 EVDDISGFDIEKNL

-427 KHVPLMEDNPAECVL
+427 KHVPLMEDNPSECIM
-442 ANVLGSRNVADMAV
+442 ANVKGTCNVADMAV

>member
-1 MIINVNYLFF
+1 MISIIVENSR
-11 FILLFDKKCL
+11 ILMDKL
-21 PLPIKSVQLKKTI
+21 L
-34 IMDNFKNK
+34 NK
-42 IKSSNIFSY
+42 VKSSDIFSH

-63 LLVDVVLCIV
+63 LMLDVVLCLV
-73 AYFCAF
+73 AYVLAY

-87 FQYASVQLYEIKNII
+87 FQFADIELYKITNIL
-102 ITLGCQILWFWVFHT
+102 ITLGFQIVWFWVFHT
-117 YSGILRYSTFIDATK
+117 YSGIVRYSTFVDITK
-132 LLYAIIA
+132 LLSAIIA
-139 NASTLITIHYL
+139 NIVSLFIVYY
-150 VLLAIGKGVFLRLGI
+150 VSVSFIGDGLFLRLGI
-165 VLYAIFAF
+165 LLYGVFAF
-173 LLLFSLR
+173 LLLMFLR
-180 LVVKTLYD
+180 VSVKTLYD
-188 TLVIRA
+188 VFVVSL
-194 GRAISVVVYGTKSA
+194 GRTIPVVVYGTKSA
-208 GISIAKMIRSDVNS
+208 GISIAKMLRAETNS
-222 HYRVDGF
+222 RYRVVGF
-229 IDDRSNQNKQIF
+229 VDDKKNQNKEIF
-241 GLPIFSTK
+241 GLPIYSTNNA
-249 SKDIISNLQKKRIKA
+249 DLMYLLDKKKIKA
-264 IVVSPL
+264 VVISPL
-270 KLNDVNITKSLNCFI
+270 KLTESTVSSELNMFV
-285 DAGFQILMIPG
+285 DAGLQLLMIPK
-296 LRHYK
+296 LTNYK
-301 EGDDISGFDIEKNL
+301 EGDEVEGFNVERNL
-315 KKIQIEDLLGRKPI
+315 RKIQIEDLLGRKPI
-329 EIDKSPIEKMIA
+329 EIDKIPIEKMIS
-341 GKVILITGA
+341 GKVVMITGA

-357 IVRQLSMFKPKK
+357 IVRQLSMFKPRK
-369 LILLDNAETP
+369 LVLLDNAETP
-379 LHNIRLELT
+379 LHNIKLELT
-388 EKFHNIEYAFV
+388 DKFHDIEYAFV

-412 FSEMRPNVVFHAAAY
+412 FAETHPNVVFHAAAY
-427 KHVPLMEDNPAECVL
+427 KHVPLMEDNPSECVI
-442 ANVLGSRNVADMAV
+442 ANVKGTCNVADMAV
-456 KYGTESFVMVSTDK
+456 KYGVSSFVMVSTDK

-478 GCSKRIAE
+478 GCSKRVAE
-486 IYVQSLSKK
+486 IYVQSLAKK
-495 LANQSGKAPRFITT
+495 LALQGGKATRFITT

-566 EIFIF
+566 EIFVF

-595 VDIQIEY
+595 VDIKIEY

-616 NNEELVKPT
+616 NDEELVKPT

-636 EYEYDE
+636 EYDYDE
-642 MLPMYDKLFEY
+642 MLPMYNKLFEY
-653 AQENQNYLVVR
+653 GKSNQDYLVVR

-672 YKSQNSVYQQID
+672 YKSQNSVYQKID
-684 SELKNN
+684 SELKSKK
-690 YL
+690 

>member
-1 MIINVNYLFF
+1 M
-11 FILLFDKKCL
+11 
-21 PLPIKSVQLKKTI
+21 
-34 IMDNFKNK
+34 
-42 IKSSNIFSY
+42 
-51 LSSIGYL
+51 
-58 PRWMV
+58 
-63 LLVDVVLCIV
+63 
-73 AYFCAF
+73 
-79 QLAYHYYY
+79 
-87 FQYASVQLYEIKNII
+87 
-102 ITLGCQILWFWVFHT
+102 
-117 YSGILRYSTFIDATK
+117 
-132 LLYAIIA
+132 
-139 NASTLITIHYL
+139 
-150 VLLAIGKGVFLRLGI
+150 
-165 VLYAIFAF
+165 
-173 LLLFSLR
+173 
-180 LVVKTLYD
+180 
-188 TLVIRA
+188 
-194 GRAISVVVYGTKSA
+194 
-208 GISIAKMIRSDVNS
+208 
-222 HYRVDGF
+222 GF
-229 IDDRSNQNKQIF
+229 IDDKSNQNKQIF
-241 GLPIFSTK
+241 GLPIYSTK
-249 SKDIISNLQKKRIKA
+249 RKDIISSLQKKRIKA

-270 KLNDVNITKSLNCFI
+270 KLNDNNIAKSLNCFI
-285 DAGFQILMIPG
+285 DAGFQILMIPR
-296 LRHYK
+296 LMHYK
-301 EGDDISGFDIEKNL
+301 EGDDISEFDVEKNL

-329 EIDKSPIEKMIA
+329 EIDKGPIEKMIS
-341 GKVILITGA
+341 GKVIMITGA
-350 AGSIGSE
+350 AGSIGGE
-357 IVRQLSMFKPKK
+357 IVRQLSLFKPKK
-369 LILLDNAETP
+369 LVLLDNAETP
-379 LHNIRLELT
+379 LHNMRLELT
-388 EKFHNIEYAFV
+388 EKFQNIEYAFV

-405 RDRIESV
+405 RDRIEAV
-412 FSEMRPNVVFHAAAY
+412 FAECRPNVVFHAAAY
-427 KHVPLMEDNPAECVL
+427 KHVPLMEDNPSECVV
-442 ANVLGSRNVADMAV
+442 ANVMGSRNVADMAV
-456 KYGTESFVMVSTDK
+456 KYGVDSFVMVSTDK

-495 LANQSGKAPRFITT
+495 LAKQGGKVTRFITT

-551 ACQLVLEAG
+551 ACQLVLEAA

-577 KIADLAKK
+577 KIADLARK

-610 LYEELL
+610 LFEELL

-636 EYEYDE
+636 EYDYDE
-642 MLPMYDKLFEY
+642 MLSMYDKLFEY

-684 SELKNN
+684 SELKK
-690 YL
+690 

>member
-1 MIINVNYLFF
+1 MRNLI
-11 FILLFDKKCL
+11 DR
-21 PLPIKSVQLKKTI
+21 IKSI
-34 IMDNFKNK
+34 DAFMN
-42 IKSSNIFSY
+42 

-58 PRWMV
+58 PRWLILMF
-63 LLVDVVLCIV
+63 DMALCLG
-73 AYFCAF
+73 AYILAD
-79 QLAYHYYY
+79 QLAYRYYY
-87 FQYASVQLYEIKNII
+87 FQFVGIELYE
-102 ITLGCQILWFWVFHT
+102 LGDILIVLGIQMVWFWVFHT
-117 YSGILRYSTFIDATK
+117 YLGIVRYSTFVDVTK
-132 LLYAIIA
+132 LLAAIVA
-139 NASTLITIHYL
+139 NVVTLFAIHYVGL
-150 VLLAIGKGVFLRLGI
+150 MIGIGGVFLRLGI
-165 VLYAIFAF
+165 AFYGVFAF
-173 LLLFSLR
+173 LFLMFLR
-180 LVVKTLYD
+180 VFVKTLYD
-188 TLVIRA
+188 VFVVDFGSRL
-194 GRAISVVVYGTKSA
+194 SVVIYGTKSA
-208 GISIAKMIRSDVNS
+208 GVSIAKMIRAEANS
-222 HYRVDGF
+222 RYRVVGF
-229 IDDRSNQNKQIF
+229 VDDNKNQNKEIF
-241 GLPIFSTK
+241 GLPIYSTK
-249 SKDIISNLQKKRIKA
+249 NRNLVSVLEKKKVKA
-264 IVVSPL
+264 VLVSPL
-270 KLNDVNITKSLNCFI
+270 KLKENAVSSELNVFV
-285 DAGFQILMIPG
+285 DAGLQLLMIPK
-296 LRHYK
+296 LTNYK
-301 EGDDISGFDIEKNL
+301 EGDEMGEFNVERNL
-315 KKIQIEDLLGRKPI
+315 RNIRIEDLLGRTPI
-329 EIDKSPIEKMIA
+329 EIDKTPIEKMISD
-341 GKVILITGA
+341 KVVMITGA

-357 IVRQLSMFKPKK
+357 IVRQLSGFKPKK

-379 LHNIRLELT
+379 LHNIKLELT
-388 EKFHNIEYAFV
+388 EKFHEIEYAFV

-405 RDRIESV
+405 RDRIEAV
-412 FSEMRPNVVFHAAAY
+412 FEEMRPNVVFHAAAY
-427 KHVPLMEDNPAECVL
+427 KHVPLMEDNPSECVM
-442 ANVLGSRNVADMAV
+442 ANVKGTCNVADMAV
-456 KYGTESFVMVSTDK
+456 KYGVSSFVMVSTDK

-478 GCSKRIAE
+478 GCSKRVAE

-495 LANQSGKAPRFITT
+495 LAKQGGKVTRFITT

-566 EIFIF
+566 EIFVF

-616 NNEELVKPT
+616 NDEELVKPT

-636 EYEYDE
+636 EYDYDE

-653 AQENQNYLVVR
+653 GRANQDYIVVR

-672 YKSQNSVYQQID
+672 YKSQNSVYQKID
-684 SELKNN
+684 SELRK
-690 YL
+690 

>member
-1 MIINVNYLFF
+1 
-11 FILLFDKKCL
+11 
-21 PLPIKSVQLKKTI
+21 
-34 IMDNFKNK
+34 MDNFKNK
-42 IKSSNIFSY
+42 IKSSNIFAY

-150 VLLAIGKGVFLRLGI
+150 VLSVIGKGVFLRLGI

-188 TLVIRA
+188 TLVVRA

-270 KLNDVNITKSLNCFI
+270 KLNDVNIAKSLNCFI

-301 EGDDISGFDIEKNL
+301 EVDDISGFDIEKNL